1 MTQETGSGFLS
12 IREIAAIGYRY
23 RYWLIV
29 PALVGLAA
37 AVILLLFM
45 TPKYRSAS
53 TVLITSQ
60 QIPSS
65 VISSPTAS
73 MVDERIG
80 KIRQQILSREN
91 LTRIITAMDLYP
103 SERSELPLDTV
114 IGMMRQ
120 EIGVDLV
127 SSAARR
133 PDGGAT
139 IAFELSYQYEN
150 PGKAQAVTQELTRM
164 FLAEDKKLRTE
175 QVMGTAA
182 FLSRRANELREQL
195 VSLAAKRR
203 EIEARYAGALPE
215 QVALSTQAGASLRAE
230 VSRID
235 AEGQGL
241 MQQNGLLAARGEELA
256 AQPLPGTE
264 AIRRAE
270 ERLNQLRTTYSDN
283 FPDVARA
290 REALELQ
297 REMVRRNQTA
307 PPGSG
312 AIAAEIS
319 AGRDRIGQ
327 LASRRAALVQDIGEM
342 EHMVARAP
350 QASFELANLQR
361 EQENLRV
368 QYQGIRDKQ
377 MEAQVAANLQKEDKG
392 ERFMIVDPPSFPN
405 TRLGPGSLQ
414 IVAGGATAGL
424 VMALVLLIGWLIVT
438 RPVQGIGGVTR
449 IMGTPPLIIVPVLRS
464 GNGPG
469 SFDKLRAQFARLS
482 GASAGGN

>member
-1 MTQETGSGFLS
+1 M
-12 IREIAAIGYRY
+12 
-23 RYWLIV
+23 
-29 PALVGLAA
+29 
-37 AVILLLFM
+37 
-45 TPKYRSAS
+45 
-53 TVLITSQ
+53 
-60 QIPSS
+60 
-65 VISSPTAS
+65 
-73 MVDERIG
+73 
-80 KIRQQILSREN
+80 
-91 LTRIITAMDLYP
+91 
-103 SERSELPLDTV
+103 
-114 IGMMRQ
+114 
-120 EIGVDLV
+120 
-127 SSAARR
+127 
-133 PDGGAT
+133 
-139 IAFELSYQYEN
+139 
-150 PGKAQAVTQELTRM
+150 
-164 FLAEDKKLRTE
+164 
-175 QVMGTAA
+175 
-182 FLSRRANELREQL
+182 
-195 VSLAAKRR
+195 
-203 EIEARYAGALPE
+203 ARYAYVNGRYVRHTDAVVHIE
-215 QVALSTQAGASLRAE
+215 DRGYQFADGVYDVCEVARGSIIDQTRHLDRLDRSLSEL
-230 VSRID
+230 RID
-235 AEGQGL
+235 WPVHR
-241 MQQNGLLAARGEELA
+241 N
-256 AQPLPGTE
+256 
-264 AIRRAE
+264 
-270 ERLNQLRTTYSDN
+270 
-283 FPDVARA
+283 V
-290 REALELQ
+290 LELVL

-464 GNGPG
+464 GSGPG